1 MPIQSTDIVLR
12 LSGGASNAVPAASLG
27 GAKSSVAAGTNI
39 FDNVTGAEAAA
50 GDVEY
55 RCVYVHNAHA
65 TLPLDNAVAWLT
77 ANTPSASTDI
87 ALGLGSS
94 ALNATEQTVA
104 DEQTAPA
111 GVTFSA
117 AASKGAGIALGSIP
131 AGQSR
136 AIWYRRTVSAGAA
149 AVASDTFNVRVE
161 GDTAA

>member
-27 GAKSSVAAGTNI
+27 GAKSSVVAGANI
-39 FDNVTGAEAAA
+39 FDGVTGTEAAA
-50 GDVEY
+50 GDIEY
-55 RCVYVHNAHA
+55 RCAYAHNAHA
-65 TLPLDNAVAWLT
+65 TLSLDNAVAWLT

-94 ALNATEQTVA
+94 ALNGTEQAVG
-104 DEQTAPA
+104 DEQAAPA

-117 AASKGAGIALGSIP
+117 AASKAAGIALGSIP

-136 AIWYRRTVSAGAA
+136 AIWYRRTINAGAA
-149 AVASDTFNVRVE
+149 AVASDTYTVRVE